1 MTKSSKYLGKL
12 SYENDKKLKR
22 ALRSLLRK
30 TERKIKLYD
39 DWIEI
44 YQKTQKNTS
53 TSIGGG

>member
-30 TERKIKLYD
+30 IERKIKLYD
-39 DWIEI
+39 D
-44 YQKTQKNTS
+44 
-53 TSIGGG
+53 